1 MKGMSQAG
9 ARPRNLPPRPPLT
22 RPLGR
27 PPPRLSRGRR
37 DRPGP
42 RRLPRTSAAGP
53 GANEL
58 GRERRSEA
66 HPHTSLHGVS
76 GEGSGGFLTPLECPL
91 LPDRKLRTRRRQGA
105 RWVLGIY
112 ARVLSEVR
120 KRFINR
126 GSLEL
131 KGLQSGWVALE
142 GVWAAFTSMS
152 REMTM
157 TKQSRGEKHG
167 IGNGQRHCDNHA
179 RRRARPHPGGAT
191 L

>member
-37 DRPGP
+37 TGLVPGASHA
-42 RRLPRTSAAGP
+42 RRRAP

-66 HPHTSLHGVS
+66 HPHASLHGVS

-91 LPDRKLRTRRRQGA
+91 LPDRKLRTRRRHVA

-179 RRRARPHPGGAT
+179 RRRARPHPRGAT